1 MFDERNYLII
11 DAAEVSKI
19 NFDDVLET
27 STETLRYSVDGTKT
41 FIKWDGEAPS
51 WVSSIQPS
59 EGPYT
64 HEEILEILSASEWTE
79 PVDASD

>member
-11 DAAEVSKI
+11 DATEVSKI

-27 STETLRYSVDGTKT
+27 SAETLRYSVDKTKT
-41 FIKWDGEAPS
+41 FIKWDGDAPS
-51 WVSSIQPS
+51 WVSSIQSS

>member
-11 DAAEVSKI
+11 NAAEVSKI

-41 FIKWDGEAPS
+41 FIKWDGT
-51 WVSSIQPS
+51 QPAWIDLLTS
-59 EGPYT
+59 KEGPYS
-64 HEEILEILSASEWTE
+64 HDEILEILSGEDWTNPLPE
-79 PVDASD
+79 MI